1 MDHIG
6 IDLGGR
12 DSQVCVRNDA
22 GDIIEKAR
30 HATTALGAS
39 LATRAPARVVLETC
53 TEAFR
58 VAGIAQQQG
67 HDVRVVAATLV
78 RSLGV
83 EQRGL
88 KNDVRD
94 ARTLSE
100 ASCRIELP
108 SVHIPTVVSQEVK
121 AICVSREAL
130 VRMRTKLVNR
140 VRSYVRSRIG
150 HPLRATPDT
159 LPGKV
164 RRALLESPE
173 GLPAHL
179 ERVLVVLETLREQI
193 ALAGAELKALARE
206 DVRTR
211 RLMTVP
217 GVGPVTA
224 ARFVAAL
231 DDVGRFPNAASVASY
246 LGLTPGEN
254 TTGFRAKRS
263 RLTRAGAPQ
272 VRWALGQAAWSI
284 YRHRLSG
291 PDGPMGETGGCAPRR
306 ASRDHGARARTGPRA
321 VCHVEAQ
328 HDLRPGTGRA
338 TARSVERGSQGAD
351 DGPMTSAHLDG
362 CPEAMTANQT
372 VGHLS
377 WREVIALIRMRLADG
392 PLHAAPTANS
402 RLGQPVEVTTVEWNR
417 AHAALWTRPATS

>member
-6 IDLGGR
+6 IDLGSR
-12 DSQVCVRNDA
+12 ESQVCVRNSA
-22 GDIIEKAR
+22 GDITEEAR
-30 HATTALGAS
+30 RPTRALGPW
-39 LATRAPARVVLETC
+39 LATRPPARVVLETC

-58 VAGIAQQQG
+58 LAGIARQHG

-78 RSLGV
+78 RSLGIG
-83 EQRGL
+83 QRGL

-130 VRMRTKLVNR
+130 VRMRTLLVNR
-140 VRSYVRSRIG
+140 VRSYVRARIG

-164 RRALLESPE
+164 RQALLVDLE

-179 ERVLVVLETLREQI
+179 ERVLVVLETLRTQI
-193 ALAGAELKALARE
+193 AAADAELKAIASE
-206 DVRTR
+206 DVRMR

-217 GVGPVTA
+217 GVGPVTS

-231 DDVGRFPNAASVASY
+231 DDVDRFPNAASVASY
-246 LGLTPGEN
+246 LGLIPGEN
-254 TTGFRAKRS
+254 TTGFRAKRT

-284 YRHRLSG
+284 YFHR
-291 PDGPMGETGGCAPRR
+291 PRDPMVLWAKQVAARR
-306 ASRDHGARARTGPRA
+306 GAQVAIMALARKLA
-321 VCHVEAQ
+321 HV
-328 HDLRPGTGRA
+328 LY
-338 TARSVERGSQGAD
+338 
-351 DGPMTSAHLDG
+351 
-362 CPEAMTANQT
+362 
-372 VGHLS
+372 
-377 WREVIALIRMRLADG
+377 
-392 PLHAAPTANS
+392 
-402 RLGQPVEVTTVEWNR
+402 
-417 AHAALWTRPATS
+417 ALWKHGTTYDPARGAQAVAA